1 MTKTI
6 KKVIAE
12 LTDMEVSRIT
22 NDMHLVDDL
31 YLDDDDIS
39 DILDEL
45 EDRLGF
51 EFENRN
57 YSIEY
62 VSELIAFVM
71 ESV

>member
-62 VSELIAFVM
+62 VNELIAFVM